1 MKDLKAKIK
10 ESISRLFKIHI
21 NVHDGMDAAGET
33 AAEASSFDGPSQD
46 GFLHGRM
53 GRHRGKEGRREG
65 KGSCF
70 DTTEQMERRPCFL
83 CRQAMDGRGR
93 TMTGIRTRP
102 CMYVPSW
109 DTSEEHG

>member
-53 GRHRGKEGRREG
+53 GRHRGEGGKEGRKRLLLRHNG
-65 KGSCF
+65 
-70 DTTEQMERRPCFL
+70 T
-83 CRQAMDGRGR
+83 DGA
-93 TMTGIRTRP
+93 TPMF
-102 CMYVPSW
+102 SL
-109 DTSEEHG
+109 